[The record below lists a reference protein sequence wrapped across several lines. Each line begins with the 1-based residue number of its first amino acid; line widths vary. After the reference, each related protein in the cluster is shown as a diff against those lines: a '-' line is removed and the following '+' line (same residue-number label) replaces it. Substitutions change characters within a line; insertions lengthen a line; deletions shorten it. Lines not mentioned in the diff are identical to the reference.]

1 MCKKVQKAVLQCLD
15 TFQVVTSGYHNIKN
29 SIIHHYKLRPNTMGQ
44 NAVQIGFEMI
54 DGIL

>member
-1 MCKKVQKAVLQCLD
+1 MLKKVRKAVLQCSD
-15 TFQVVTSGYHNIKN
+15 TFQIITSGYNNKKI
-29 SIIHHYKLRPNTMGQ
+29 SIIHHYKLQPNTTGQ

>member
-1 MCKKVQKAVLQCLD
+1 MCKKVQKGVLQCLD
-15 TFQVVTSGYHNIKN
+15 TFQVVTSGYHNTKN